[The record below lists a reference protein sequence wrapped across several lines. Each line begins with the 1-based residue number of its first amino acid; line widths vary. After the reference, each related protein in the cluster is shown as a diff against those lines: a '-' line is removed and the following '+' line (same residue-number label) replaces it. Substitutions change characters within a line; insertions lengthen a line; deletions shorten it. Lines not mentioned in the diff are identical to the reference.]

1 MYEVGINTKDFKVD
15 FELIDPCPTSS
26 LTIAPVTPFL
36 AEKTY
41 QLRDPEFS
49 YEWTNDMISQKTG
62 TLVDCGLI

>member
-49 YEWTNDMISQKTG
+49 Y
-62 TLVDCGLI
+62 